1 LPEWGHFPDG
11 SKSTE
16 EMNTMGIPKLQLNKF
31 KELPQTVRTTY
42 TVGIVSLIVSFIA
55 LILVWTNRGSAAAVV
70 TGA

>member
-1 LPEWGHFPDG
+1 
-11 SKSTE
+11 
-16 EMNTMGIPKLQLNKF
+16 MGIPKLQLNKF